1 MMAKK
6 GFKSFLKGDSYS
18 MSYLTAVII
27 NALAMST
34 TIGLTGQLEVN
45 SIEGF
50 IIFVIFFTLL
60 DTMINLMIRR
70 YFFKWVVQSLGLIYA
85 LLGFLVIFLTEQV
98 VPDIHFKTIFGLI
111 GFSVFFLVLRL
122 LMNYT
127 YERTKGRKNERA

>member
-1 MMAKK
+1 MAKK

-18 MSYLTAVII
+18 MSYLTAVLV

-34 TIGLTGQLEVN
+34 TIGITGQLEVH

-50 IIFVIFFTLL
+50 IVFVIFFTLI
-60 DTMINLMIRR
+60 DTMIHLFIRL
-70 YFFKWVVQSLGLIYA
+70 YFFKWVIQSLGLIYA

-98 VPDIHFKTIFGLI
+98 VPDIHFNTIFGLI

-122 LMNYT
+122 MMNYT
-127 YERTKGRKNERA
+127 YERYKERKNERV